1 MDPHHTGHNVLS
13 CFLVVDS
20 DTAPFT
26 FAETCA
32 THTSPAALAVPGA

>member
-13 CFLVVDS
+13 CFVVVH
-20 DTAPFT
+20 TAPFT
-26 FAETCA
+26 FAETGA

>member
-1 MDPHHTGHNVLS
+1 MDPHHTRHNVLS
-13 CFLVVDS
+13 CFLVV